1 MEDINYEEGSMA
13 IIFSSSELFDFIDGI
28 KKYQKKVF
36 SDLKVVLKVFKLIIS
51 IRWYFE
57 EVEIATKFRSK

>member
-13 IIFSSSELFDFIDGI
+13 IIFSSSELFYFIDGI
-28 KKYQKKVF
+28 KKYPKKAF

-51 IRWYFE
+51 IR
-57 EVEIATKFRSK
+57 

>member
-1 MEDINYEEGSMA
+1 MEDINYEKGSMA